1 MHKECATGQETL
13 ESLSLAIEA
22 HTVPTLLA
30 NQRIIVSNKIPLL
43 HHPIQARKVREV
55 KVAQIWDSL
64 QQQFLGYESAP
75 KQSRVI
81 FVTVRWGHVC
91 GSFQGSGPSTWP
103 GIEKFL
109 HLRLR
114 VGRIVALKVKLR
126 FHVRL
131 RFWHRCSKDFIFDG
145 VLGLGLDSLSQTPAF
160 NFLQAQHE
168 TSKARTAAVK
178 NKRTWN
184 LQAPS
189 DSCWALH
196 AGSIWSHK
204 WALVLE
210 FLESNVLFCT

>member
-22 HTVPTLLA
+22 HTVPTVLA
-30 NQRIIVSNKIPLL
+30 NQCIIVSNKIPLL
-43 HHPIQARKVREV
+43 HHSIQARKVREV

-114 VGRIVALKVKLR
+114 MIKGWQNRSTESQAEISCQTEILPPVLQG
-126 FHVRL
+126 FHL
-131 RFWHRCSKDFIFDG
+131 WWCSWFGFG
-145 VLGLGLDSLSQTPAF
+145 
-160 NFLQAQHE
+160 
-168 TSKARTAAVK
+168 
-178 NKRTWN
+178 
-184 LQAPS
+184 
-189 DSCWALH
+189 
-196 AGSIWSHK
+196 
-204 WALVLE
+204 
-210 FLESNVLFCT
+210 